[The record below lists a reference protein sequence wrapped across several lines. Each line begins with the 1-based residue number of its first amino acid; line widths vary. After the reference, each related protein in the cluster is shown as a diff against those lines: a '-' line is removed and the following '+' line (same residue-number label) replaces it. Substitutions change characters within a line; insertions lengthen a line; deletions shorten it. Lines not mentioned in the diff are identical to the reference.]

1 MLELTGMMAIFGA
14 FIGSALLALFAG
26 EAIITLIIRAM
37 HAGVRRAEEAAA
49 RQSGQ
54 PQAAASLLRGQRA
67 RLQRV

>member
-1 MLELTGMMAIFGA
+1 MLELTGMMAIFAA

-37 HAGVRRAEEAAA
+37 YVGVRRADEAAA

-54 PQAAASLLRGQRA
+54 PQASASPLAGQRT

>member
-1 MLELTGMMAIFGA
+1 MLELTGMMAIIGS

-37 HAGVRRAEEAAA
+37 HAGVRRADEAAA

-54 PQAAASLLRGQRA
+54 PQ
-67 RLQRV
+67 